1 MLPLFKKMKRQ
12 VIHSEEVFSNHTSD
26 NELIPR
32 IYKEVSNRKTDNS
45 VKKLVK
51 DGNVYH

>member
-1 MLPLFKKMKRQ
+1 MLPLFKKMKRL

-26 NELIPR
+26 KELIPR